1 MDKLEIFKEAMQD
14 YKENYYVLQDLK
26 NKELKNNKKG
36 ADGAKSTF
44 GIINR
49 VVQSIYHS
57 KESDDIKSQ
66 KLLFFKSYIN
76 RNNDKKILDI
86 NANTFKAIYNI
97 IFSNNVNNMNIENLA
112 YYVSYMDRFFKSG
125 ISGEMLSVG
134 LNREMELVKLEEKIK
149 REKEEELKQKL
160 AEEKAKKLAEEKARQ
175 EREQALKEEKL
186 SKMSADERFKFG
198 LDELK
203 TDDEKEKYVTDKFN
217 QLKTM
222 QESEERKLLAK
233 VVIKYYKDKEKPSK
247 KVKKKIEELEK
258 IL

>member
-14 YKENYYVLQDLK
+14 YKDNYHVLQDLK
-26 NKELKNNKKG
+26 NEKLKKDKKG
-36 ADGAKSTF
+36 ADGANSTF

-49 VVQSIYHS
+49 VIQSIYHS
-57 KESDDIKSQ
+57 KESDDIKNQ
-66 KLLFFKSYIN
+66 KLLLFKSYIK

-125 ISGEMLSVG
+125 ISDEMLSVG
-134 LNREMELVKLEEKIK
+134 LNREMELVKS
-149 REKEEELKQKL
+149 
-160 AEEKAKKLAEEKARQ
+160 EEKARQ

-186 SKMSADERFKFG
+186 SKMSADERFKFE

-203 TDDEKEKYVTDKFN
+203 TNDEKEKYVTDKFN
-217 QLKTM
+217 QVKAM

-233 VVIKYYKDKEKPSK
+233 VVIKYYKDKENPSK
-247 KVKKKIEELEK
+247 KVKKKVEELEK

>member
-26 NKELKNNKKG
+26 NKELENNKKG
-36 ADGAKSTF
+36 VDGAKSTF
-44 GIINR
+44 GIINK
-49 VVQSIYHS
+49 VIQSIYHS
-57 KESDDIKSQ
+57 KESDDIKNQ
-66 KLLFFKSYIN
+66 KLLFFKAYIN

-97 IFSNNVNNMNIENLA
+97 IFSNNVNDMNIENLA

-125 ISGEMLSVG
+125 ISDEMLSVG
-134 LNREMELVKLEEKIK
+134 LNREMELIKSEEKIK

-160 AEEKAKKLAEEKARQ
+160 EEEKAKKLAEEKAKQ

-186 SKMSADERFKFG
+186 SKMGVDERFKFE

-258 IL
+258 ML